1 MNTRPDT
8 NLPQDAGSDTGEI
21 AVTLGVLS
29 AIEANSAHSQR
40 SLAGELG
47 IALGLANAYLKR
59 CVRKGWIKVQQV
71 PANRYAYYLTP
82 QGFSEKARLTGEYLA
97 ASLSF
102 FRRAREQTE
111 AVLHRAATRKLK
123 RLVLAGASELAEISI
138 LAMHDSACE
147 IVAIVD
153 TARAG
158 HRIAG
163 IEVVPV
169 PPEARQFDAVLITD
183 MTTPQAT
190 HDYWVERIGAEHVL
204 AVELLRISHRRADS
218 EEAEAAP

>member
-1 MNTRPDT
+1 MNAGTDT
-8 NLPQDAGSDTGEI
+8 NLVEKLDSDTGEI

-29 AIEANSAHSQR
+29 AIEANSTHSQR

-59 CVRKGWIKVQQV
+59 CVRKGWVKVQQV

-102 FRRAREQTE
+102 FRRAREQTQ
-111 AVLHRAATRKLK
+111 AVLQRAEARQLN
-123 RLVLAGASELAEISI
+123 RLVLVGASELAEISI

-153 TARAG
+153 AARAG
-158 HRIAG
+158 QRIAG
-163 IEVVPV
+163 IEILPAPV
-169 PPEARQFDAVLITD
+169 EASRFDAVLITD
-183 MTTPQAT
+183 MAAPQAT
-190 HDYWVERIGAEHVL
+190 HDYWVGRIGADHVL
-204 AVELLRISHRRADS
+204 AVDLLRISHRRADTDKGG
-218 EEAEAAP
+218 A